1 LIAFKDFKP
10 IRPGLFRG
18 VPRLAEAQQEAL
30 AEANEWIESES
41 IEVIGVES
49 LTDQEGDAA
58 VERRCIRVWYRT
70 SNIKPEPSP
79 EA

>member
-10 IRPGLFRG
+10 IRPGVFPG
-18 VPRLAEAQQEAL
+18 VERLAEAQQKAL

-70 SNIKPEPSP
+70 TSS
-79 EA
+79 